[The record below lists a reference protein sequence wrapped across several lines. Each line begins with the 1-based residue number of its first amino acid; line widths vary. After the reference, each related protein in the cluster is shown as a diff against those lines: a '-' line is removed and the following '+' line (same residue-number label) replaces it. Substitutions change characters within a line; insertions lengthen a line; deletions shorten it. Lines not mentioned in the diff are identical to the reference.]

1 MDSRLKKQVI
11 VAAAVMVAAVVVMVL
26 VANYIKTGNGIFGNG
41 DAKEAQSGGIQAAE
55 AAGGSSGNGQADAG
69 LEDPAG
75 NAGAYGLDPDKDP
88 YAFLSDEAF
97 FDPVVE
103 VADPESTLSLFVTSV
118 EKDMRVNVVNG
129 NGVLMGDIPFVV
141 TVTDSEGKERNYRDA
156 DKDGSIYI
164 APVDPGDYQVS
175 LQETDGYVLAEEA
188 VPVTVKEQIDY
199 TVIDDISF
207 MIKSVD
213 EIDEAQEDTA
223 INDAEL
229 NADGTESTKRLD
241 AEDALFGIDV
251 SKWNKEIDWERVAA
265 SGVEF
270 VIIRCGYRGSKTGA
284 LVEDPCFRKNIEG
297 AEAAGLKVG
306 VYFFTQATTEVE
318 AVEEASMALMLCR
331 NYKLALPVFID
342 TEGAGGS
349 GRADGLDADTRT
361 AVCEAFCRTIENAGG
376 FNAGVYASKNWFEK
390 NLHTEDLTDYTI
402 WLAQYSRT
410 ATYQGDYD
418 LWQYTSA
425 GTVDGIDTRVDLN
438 MCYQDY

>member
-1 MDSRLKKQVI
+1 MDSKLKKQVI
-11 VAAAVMVAAVVVMVL
+11 AAAVTMIAAVVVMVFA
-26 VANYIKTGNGIFGNG
+26 ANYIKNGKSASKQGYTQ
-41 DAKEAQSGGIQAAE
+41 ETS
-55 AAGGSSGNGQADAG
+55 AGQTEMSESQ
-69 LEDPAG
+69 
-75 NAGAYGLDPDKDP
+75 AGAYGLDPDKDP
-88 YAFLSDEAF
+88 SAFLADEDF

-103 VADPESTLSLFVTSV
+103 IADPETTLSLFVTSV

-129 NGVLMGDIPFVV
+129 NGKLMEDIPFTV
-141 TVTDSEGKERNYRDA
+141 TVRDSEGKERNYKDA

-164 APVDPGDYQVS
+164 APVDPGEYQVS
-175 LQETDGYVLAEEA
+175 LQETEGFLLAEEE
-188 VPVTVKEQIDY
+188 VPVTVKAQIDY

-213 EIDEAQEDTA
+213 EINEAEEDTA

-229 NADGTESTKRLD
+229 NADGTESNKRLD

-251 SKWNKEIDWERVAA
+251 SKWNKEIDWESVAA

-270 VIIRCGYRGSKTGA
+270 VIIRCGYRGSKTGS
-284 LVEDPCFRKNIEG
+284 LVEDPYFRKNIEG

-306 VYFFTQATTEVE
+306 IYFFTQATTEVE

-349 GRADGLDADTRT
+349 GRADGLDRDTRT
-361 AVCEAFCRTIENAGG
+361 AVCEAFCRTIENAG
-376 FNAGVYASKNWFEK
+376 FNAGVYASKNWFEN
-390 NLHTEDLTDYTI
+390 NLNTENLSEYTI
-402 WLAQYSRT
+402 WLAQYSRA
-410 ATYQGDYD
+410 ATYDGDYD

-425 GTVDGIDTRVDLN
+425 GTVEGISTRVDLN

>member
-11 VAAAVMVAAVVVMVL
+11 AAAVTMVVAVVVMVFA
-26 VANYIKTGNGIFGNG
+26 ANYIQNGRNASKRNGTQDESAQSADSQETGN
-41 DAKEAQSGGIQAAE
+41 EAQNGTAGAGDGSGGK
-55 AAGGSSGNGQADAG
+55 S
-69 LEDPAG
+69 
-75 NAGAYGLDPDKDP
+75 GAYGLDPNKDP
-88 YAFLSDEAF
+88 SAFLADEDF

-103 VADPESTLSLFVTSV
+103 TADPETTLSLLVSSV

-129 NGVLMGDIPFVV
+129 NGQLMEDIPFTV
-141 TVTDSEGKERNYRDA
+141 TVTDAEGKERNYKDA

-164 APVDPGDYQVS
+164 APVEPGEYEVA
-175 LQETDGYVLAEEA
+175 LQETEGYLLAEEG
-188 VPVTVKEQIDY
+188 VSVTVKEQIDY

-213 EIDEAQEDTA
+213 EINEAEEDTA
-223 INDAEL
+223 INEAEL
-229 NADGTESTKRLD
+229 NADGTESNKRLD
-241 AEDALFGIDV
+241 DEDALFGIDV
-251 SKWNKEIDWERVAA
+251 SKWNKEIDWESVAA
-265 SGVEF
+265 SGVDF

-284 LVEDPCFRKNIEG
+284 LVEDPYFQRNIEG
-297 AEAAGLKVG
+297 AEAAGIKVG

-331 NYKLALPVFID
+331 NYKLALPIFID

-349 GRADGLDADTRT
+349 GRADGLDTETRT

-390 NLHTEDLTDYTI
+390 NLNTQNLSDYTI
-402 WLAQYSRT
+402 WLAQYSRA
-410 ATYQGDYD
+410 ATYEGDYD

-425 GTVDGIDTRVDLN
+425 GTVDGISTRVDLN
-438 MCYQDY
+438 MCYQDF